1 MQVTFPYTNPIVF
14 TRPGQYHNWRD
25 AYSFAQ
31 RGCFLQP
38 FAAEDRITFQFSWRG
53 VRRNRT
59 HTIKVEVVTGDSR
72 ATFTQYAI
80 SGTAS
85 GGTAGKSCY
94 SQTPTGILYADG
106 YYVFSVRTRDI
117 TDLAGTP
124 LVLPE
129 DTFHFVVTAD
139 GKEYESN
146 TLKWVTDTEGTKLM
160 HYADSQPYAMDTH
173 FDAVPNGYDIRLPS
187 CFLHPK
193 PGADSEVF
201 ESYQKDL
208 EMVSAIPFETIDLEI
223 GRHTGIP
230 DWWAKNLN
238 HILHCDEKSI
248 DGVGYELTANAVVEP
263 QYADG
268 YAFGWITVE
277 MARRRN
283 AQSYS
288 DGGTDTYTYTYTE
301 EEQAYK
307 EVWFEIPPGQP
318 LAVKT
323 ESASV
328 LIESF
333 GRDWYLD
340 DGGAGA
346 MKEVAPN
353 KVSGSGNQRVEF
365 TAGRNASKDAK
376 ERLLYVR
383 ETGTDRLL
391 MTIRLCQRAR
401 RQGISFG
408 AVGDTLFV
416 YEESLV
422 N

>member
-14 TRPGQYHNWRD
+14 TRPGQYHNYRD
-25 AYSFAQ
+25 AYDFAQ

-38 FAAEDRITFQFSWRG
+38 FAAEDRITFQLSWRG

-59 HTIKVEVVTGDSR
+59 HTIRVEVASGGTR
-72 ATFTQYAI
+72 TTFAQYSL

-85 GGTAGKSCY
+85 GGTAGKSFY
-94 SQTPTGILYADG
+94 SQAPTGILYADG
-106 YYVFSVRTRDI
+106 YYVFSVKTSDI
-117 TDLAGTP
+117 TDQAGTP
-124 LVLPE
+124 QVSPDSL
-129 DTFHFVVTAD
+129 FHFIVTAD

-146 TLKWVTDTEGTKLM
+146 TLKWVTDTEGTKLL
-160 HYADSQPYAMDTH
+160 HYTDSQGYAMDTH
-173 FDAVPNGYDIRLPS
+173 FDIVPKGYDIRLPS
-187 CFLHPK
+187 SFLHPK

-201 ESYQKDL
+201 ESYRKDL
-208 EMVSAIPFETIDLEI
+208 EMVSAIPFETVELEI

-230 DWWAKNLN
+230 DWWARNLN
-238 HILHCDEKSI
+238 HILHCDEKTI
-248 DGVGYELTANAVVEP
+248 DGVGYELTANAAVEP
-263 QYADG
+263 QYVDG

-277 MARRRN
+277 MARKRN
-283 AQSYS
+283 GQLYS
-288 DGGTDTYTYTYTE
+288 DGGSDTYTYTE

-307 EVWFEIPPGQP
+307 EVWFELPAGQP

-323 ESASV
+323 EAASV
-328 LIESF
+328 VVESF

-340 DGGAGA
+340 DGGTGV
-346 MKEVAPN
+346 MKDVAASRVTGN
-353 KVSGSGNQRVEF
+353 GNQRVEF
-365 TAGRNASKDAK
+365 TTGRNASKDVK